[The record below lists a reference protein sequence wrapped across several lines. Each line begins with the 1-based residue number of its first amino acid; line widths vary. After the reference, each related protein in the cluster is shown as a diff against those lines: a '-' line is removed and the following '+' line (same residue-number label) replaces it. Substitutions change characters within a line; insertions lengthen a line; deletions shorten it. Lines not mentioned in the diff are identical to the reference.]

1 VCIGSSDA
9 KPAARQQFLDSRS
22 IDETTFVSRAP
33 LQSCGN
39 TRDVGFLSSP
49 EAPVLSSL
57 AQQCLRSGAKPK

>member
-1 VCIGSSDA
+1 M
-9 KPAARQQFLDSRS
+9 KPAARQQFVDSRS

-39 TRDVGFLSSP
+39 TRYDVGFLSSP

-57 AQQCLRSGAKPK
+57 AQQCLRSGVKPK